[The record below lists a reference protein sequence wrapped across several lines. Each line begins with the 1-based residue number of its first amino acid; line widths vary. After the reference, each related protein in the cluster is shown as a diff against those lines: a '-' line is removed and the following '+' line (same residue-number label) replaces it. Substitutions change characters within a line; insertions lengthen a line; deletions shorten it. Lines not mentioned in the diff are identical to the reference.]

1 MTEDTKKQPST
12 FWLKSVIGVLLL
24 AIGFICG
31 LWTACSMKPKPP
43 EGALIYERSLD
54 GRVVNLWI
62 KGINGIAQKIEY
74 KEVKPDTEYLLD
86 TVYFPRDT
94 ISHYAITS
102 VTLLPNPLTSFIHS
116 RDTLGYARETQF
128 LTSPNML
135 GGTYDIRIDTTGK
148 VTWYEVPIDLRPKVK
163 RTILS
168 VILSGG
174 VQYGQVDTLWKFS
187 PEFGAGVE
195 WTPFKTDWFALYAG
209 LAYPPKAEIET
220 RFKIPVLTKE

>member
-1 MTEDTKKQPST
+1 MTETKKRDWG
-12 FWLKSVIGVLLL
+12 WLGYVGTALFGAAVAVIIMLS
-24 AIGFICG
+24 CG
-31 LWTACSMKPKPP
+31 KKDTP

-86 TVYFPRDT
+86 TVYFPLDT

-102 VTLLPNPLTSFIHS
+102 VTLLPNPLTSFIRS

-148 VTWYEVPIDLRPKVK
+148 VTWYEAPINLQPKTK
-163 RTILS
+163 RTVLS
-168 VILSGG
+168 VGISGG
-174 VQYGQVDTLWKFS
+174 VQYGQVDTLWRVAPRFETYFQYS
-187 PEFGAGVE
+187 PWDFLKLRLGLGYPWGA
-195 WTPFKTDWFALYAG
+195 FATATW
-209 LAYPPKAEIET
+209 E
-220 RFKIPVLTKE
+220 IPVAKEK